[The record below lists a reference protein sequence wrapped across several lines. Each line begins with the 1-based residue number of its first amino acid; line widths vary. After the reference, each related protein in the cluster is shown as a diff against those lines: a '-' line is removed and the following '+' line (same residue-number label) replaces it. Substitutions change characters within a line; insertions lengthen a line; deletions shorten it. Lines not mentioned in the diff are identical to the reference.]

1 MVGDRLEIVGARTTV
16 KLTPLLATP
25 LTVTTTFPAPVLVPV
40 GTGATIEVALQL
52 LGVAVVPLKVSV
64 LDPWLAPKLVPE
76 IVTTVPTAPVVGD
89 KPVIVGAGATLN
101 ATPLLAKPPTVTT
114 TFPVVAPL
122 GTGTLMEVAL
132 QLVEVAA
139 VPLKVIVLLPRLEPK
154 FDPEIVTDVPT
165 APEVGDSP
173 VMVGAV
179 ATVKLTPLL
188 ATPPTVTTT
197 LPVVAPVG
205 TGALIEVAL
214 QVVGVAVVPLNFTV
228 LEPWDA
234 PKFVPLMVT
243 AVPTVPEVGAS
254 PEIAGVGSTVKLT
267 PLLALPLTVTTT
279 FPVVAEAGTGTLI
292 EVAAQLV
299 GLPETPLKVTVLLPW
314 LEPKLVPVIVTEVP
328 AAPEV
333 GDKLLIVGAVVG
345 TVKATPLLAT
355 PPTVTTTLPVLAPV
369 GTGTVIELAR
379 QFEGVPAVPLKVTVL
394 LAWLEPKFDPDT
406 VTEVPAAPEVG
417 DRLDMLGVG
426 RTVKLTPPLATPP
439 TVTTTFPVEAPEGT
453 GALIEVALQLVGVE
467 VVPLNFTVLE
477 PWVAPKLVPV
487 IVTTAPTP
495 PEVGERLLIVG
506 VSTTVNATP
515 LLALP
520 LTVTTTFPV
529 VAPAGTGTVIEEDR
543 HCVGV
548 AVVPLNFTVLEP
560 WLEPKPEPEIVTEVP
575 TGPEVGDRLLM
586 VAAAAVEPSPGKTS
600 SRDESR
606 PIDL

>member
-1 MVGDRLEIVGARTTV
+1 MTDVPAAPVDGDRLEIVGARTTV

-52 LGVAVVPLKVSV
+52 VGVAVVPLKVSV

-89 KPVIVGAGATLN
+89 KPVMVGAGATVN

-243 AVPTVPEVGAS
+243 AVPTVPEVGDS
-254 PEIAGVGSTVKLT
+254 PETVGVGSTVKLT

-292 EVAAQLV
+292 EVVAQLV
-299 GLPETPLKVTVLLPW
+299 GLPETPLNVTVLLPC
-314 LEPKLVPVIVTEVP
+314 
-328 AAPEV
+328 
-333 GDKLLIVGAVVG
+333 
-345 TVKATPLLAT
+345 
-355 PPTVTTTLPVLAPV
+355 
-369 GTGTVIELAR
+369 
-379 QFEGVPAVPLKVTVL
+379 
-394 LAWLEPKFDPDT
+394 
-406 VTEVPAAPEVG
+406 
-417 DRLDMLGVG
+417 
-426 RTVKLTPPLATPP
+426 
-439 TVTTTFPVEAPEGT
+439 
-453 GALIEVALQLVGVE
+453 
-467 VVPLNFTVLE
+467 
-477 PWVAPKLVPV
+477 VAPKLEPL
-487 IVTTAPTP
+487 ICTGAPT
-495 PEVGERLLIVG
+495 EVVEPAGPYATEVY
-506 VSTTVNATP
+506 TVPA
-515 LLALP
+515 
-520 LTVTTTFPV
+520 TVT
-529 VAPAGTGTVIEEDR
+529 
-543 HCVGV
+543 C
-548 AVVPLNFTVLEP
+548 
-560 WLEPKPEPEIVTEVP
+560 
-575 TGPEVGDRLLM
+575 
-586 VAAAAVEPSPGKTS
+586 
-600 SRDESR
+600 
-606 PIDL
+606 